1 MKKIYSLVT
10 TLLLLALLTA
20 CSNTET
26 SKESSSKQPVDL
38 TVSAAASL
46 QDALVELQKTYE
58 KEHTDVNVQFNFGG
72 SGALKQ
78 QIAQG
83 APVDVFFSA
92 ASEPFDAL
100 VQSGDIEKSKQ
111 VNLLANEL
119 VLITPKDTNNNI
131 QSFKDLTTAKKIA
144 LGTPESVPA
153 GQYGRETLEALKL
166 WTRIEDK
173 IVYTKDVR
181 QVLTY
186 VESGNVDAGLVYETD
201 ARTSD
206 KVQLVATAKSDTHQP
221 IIYPVGIIKD
231 SKHPKEAQ
239 AFYDFL
245 QSDEAMKTF
254 EKYGFKGAK

>member
-131 QSFKDLTTAKKIA
+131 QSFKDLTTAKK
-144 LGTPESVPA
+144 LHSVHLNLYLLVNTVA
-153 GQYGRETLEALKL
+153 KRLK
-166 WTRIEDK
+166 R
-173 IVYTKDVR
+173 
-181 QVLTY
+181 
-186 VESGNVDAGLVYETD
+186 
-201 ARTSD
+201 
-206 KVQLVATAKSDTHQP
+206 
-221 IIYPVGIIKD
+221 
-231 SKHPKEAQ
+231 
-239 AFYDFL
+239 
-245 QSDEAMKTF
+245 
-254 EKYGFKGAK
+254 